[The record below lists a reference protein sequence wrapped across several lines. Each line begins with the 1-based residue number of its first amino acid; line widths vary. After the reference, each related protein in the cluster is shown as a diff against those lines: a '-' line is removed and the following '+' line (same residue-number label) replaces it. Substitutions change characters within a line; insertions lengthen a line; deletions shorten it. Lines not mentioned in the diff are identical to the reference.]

1 MGLAERRAVKD
12 FQETRLPALK
22 QALTQ
27 ASGLEVPL
35 EIEWSELAREDYSHL
50 YAEAFE
56 KVYFQPLTEAL
67 RSITRDDLGREALA
81 EGLKKIV
88 IRNSNGN
95 YSMDAGATFA
105 GGVLTFDHDPVSNID
120 YWEERR
126 DFLIRMLEK
135 AL

>member
-1 MGLAERRAVKD
+1 MSADIRTHRFVSHFPAAQGAKLTAHVRPVRYPHKAVI
-12 FQETRLPALK
+12 F
-22 QALTQ
+22 
-27 ASGLEVPL
+27 
-35 EIEWSELAREDYSHL
+35 
-50 YAEAFE
+50 EAF
-56 KVYFQPLTEAL
+56 

-95 YSMDAGATFA
+95 YSMDSGATFA
-105 GGVLTFDHDPVSNID
+105 GGVLTFDHDSVSNVD